1 MQNLKKNEMKLLLQ
15 PLKNMYGLTAKLFVI
30 SMLCSVSVIAVLSP
44 SLPVYALSSN
54 INGFIED
61 ETGGKLALV
70 DVQLLSGS
78 SIIKTYTSSSNG
90 YFYINNV
97 NYGQYTIKFIKSGYV
112 STEKTI
118 NLQSSDTNLGNI
130 VLSNAIQMS
139 GSTLNLITIPDAQI
153 SIPFTIENAGPSTQI
168 VELLTS
174 HPDGW
179 YTRIWANSYEVTK
192 LSLDSGQSLSLQLE
206 LAVSSTA
213 PLDQEYN
220 VSIIAIGSTNRSL
233 TFSVLI
239 RSQPAEMPTLTLYSS
254 ILSMVANSGEKLLLP
269 FAVSNIGAIT
279 ESIEFSVSTPE
290 SWSTR
295 ILNDNGREITQ
306 ASLSAG
312 ATANYNL
319 ELIIPMDYTGDTNLE
334 LTAVGNTVATLDF
347 TVNVETVRESIM
359 SCRFPGKLGVPG
371 DSVTFDVTL
380 TNPFNVETRFELSV
394 GYAPA
399 NWTVHVTP
407 SSGEAVTDIILGADE
422 SLSLVIEVETASS
435 AISDTPYDV
444 VVVAD
449 SNGQPVSSLPL
460 TVTLEGDG
468 NAVKITTKFPDVT
481 IQAGE
486 AVEYAVTVTNV
497 GDTNRLLYF
506 SITAPS
512 NWNAVVKSGELEVSK
527 LSLDA
532 GSSESL
538 TIEVT
543 PPSTVSLGSYDINV
557 QFTSESGALLGEKQL
572 TATVVGAYS
581 LDIGLST
588 LLKSTTSGESVSFT
602 ATVTNTGYSYVT
614 GVSLEFDVEDDW
626 DITISPTQVDM
637 LTPQQSCTIE
647 VIVDTP
653 TGTVSGDY
661 MVTVGAVSDQSSSD
675 NTQVRVTVTTSSS
688 WAIYGVG
695 VAAVLI
701 VALVLVFKKFKRR

>member
-1 MQNLKKNEMKLLLQ
+1 MKLLLQ
-15 PLKNMYGLTAKLFVI
+15 PSKKTLEATTKLFVI
-30 SMLCSVSVIAVLSP
+30 SLLCSVSVITVLSP
-44 SLPVYALSSN
+44 SLSVYALSSN
-54 INGFIED
+54 IQGFIED
-61 ETGGKLALV
+61 ESGESLGRV
-70 DVQLLSGS
+70 SVELLSGS
-78 SIIKTYTSSSNG
+78 SVVKAYTSNSIG
-90 YFYINNV
+90 YFYLNNV
-97 NYGQYTIKFIKSGYV
+97 NYGQYTIRFIKSGYV
-112 STEKTI
+112 TTEKTI
-118 NLQSSDTNLGNI
+118 NLQHSETNLGTI
-130 VLSNAIQMS
+130 VLDNAIQMS

-153 SIPFTIENAGPSTQI
+153 SIPFTVENAGPVPQI
-168 VELLTS
+168 VDILTS
-174 HPDGW
+174 HPEGW
-179 YTRIWANSYEVTK
+179 YTRIRANSYEVTK

-206 LAVSSTA
+206 VVVPSTA

-220 VSIIAIGSTNRSL
+220 VSVITLGATNTSL
-233 TFSVLI
+233 TFSVLT
-239 RSQPAEMPTLTLYSS
+239 RSQPAEFPSLTLHSS
-254 ILSMVANSGEKLLLP
+254 ILNMVANSGEKLVLP
-269 FAVSNIGAIT
+269 FTVSNIGDIT

-295 ILNDNGREITQ
+295 VLNDNGREITK
-306 ASLSAG
+306 ASLSADG
-312 ATANYNL
+312 TANYNL

-334 LTAVGNTVATLDF
+334 LTALGNTVATLEF
-347 TVNVETVRESIM
+347 TVNVEPVSESIM

-380 TNPFNVETRFELSV
+380 TNPFNVETQFELSV

-407 SSGEAVTDIILGADE
+407 SSGEAVTDIILGPDE
-422 SLSLVIEVETASS
+422 SLSLVIQVETASS
-435 AISDTPYDV
+435 AISDTIYDV
-444 VVVAD
+444 VVVAESD
-449 SNGQPVSSLPL
+449 GQLVSSLPL
-460 TVTLEGDG
+460 TVTLEGDTS
-468 NAVKITTKFPDVT
+468 AVTITTKFPDVT

-506 SITAPS
+506 SIDAPS
-512 NWNAVVKSGELEVSK
+512 NWNAVVKSGNLEVSK

-538 TIEVT
+538 TIKVT
-543 PPSTVSLGSYDINV
+543 PPSTVSLGSYGIDV
-557 QFTSESGALLGEKQL
+557 QFTSESGAMLGEKQL

-581 LDIGLST
+581 LDLGLST

-626 DITISPTQVDM
+626 DVTISPTQVDM
-637 LTPQQSCTIE
+637 LTPQQFCTFE
-647 VIVDTP
+647 VTVDTP

-688 WAIYGVG
+688 WAIYGIG

-701 VALVLVFKKFKRR
+701 VALVLVFKKFRRR